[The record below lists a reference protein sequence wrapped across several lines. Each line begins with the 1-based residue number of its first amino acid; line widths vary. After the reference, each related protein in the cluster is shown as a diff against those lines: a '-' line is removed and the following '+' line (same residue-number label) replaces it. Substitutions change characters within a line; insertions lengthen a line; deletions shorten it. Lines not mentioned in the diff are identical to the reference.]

1 MGSLRFKQLDSLRGL
16 AALTVLFHH
25 LLLAMPQKN
34 AFTTILEVT
43 PARLFINGHGA
54 VILFFLLSGFVLSLP
69 VLNGNSPPY
78 FSFLVKRLFRIY
90 VPYLVTICITIYIAI
105 VLYQGILP
113 EFNSFINQ
121 SWKNASDPS
130 LIAEHIL
137 FIGNP
142 HTISYNPV
150 IWTLIHELRISIIFP
165 FIVLMVKN
173 LNPLVSLS
181 VCILLTFIAGLDG
194 MLFKLPSN
202 GYHSSYF
209 DSLHYLSLFIIGSLI
224 AKYRKQLMDMYLHSK
239 ASLKWTVLVAGLLFY
254 NYSEVLNKY
263 FFKKLFDTPY
273 NFYLSEYG
281 IAMGASVFIVASLA
295 SSRLSNGLT
304 HSGFVFLGKIS
315 YSLYLT
321 HLVVM
326 LTLAHALHGRLSN
339 SMILSLSFI
348 GALMVAAVC
357 WFMIERP
364 SMQLGKYLTR
374 NKQAASNQP
383 TRPL

>member
-25 LLLAMPQKN
+25 LLLAVPNKN
-34 AFTTILEVT
+34 AFTTFLEVT
-43 PARLFINGHGA
+43 PARLFVNGHGA

-69 VLNGNSPPY
+69 VFNGKVPHYVSY
-78 FSFLVKRLFRIY
+78 LIKRLCRIY
-90 VPYLVTICITIYIAI
+90 VPYLVTICISVYISI
-105 VLYQGILP
+105 SLSQGILP

-121 SWKNASDPS
+121 SWQSPFDTS

-150 IWTLIHELRISIIFP
+150 IWTLIHELRISIVFP
-165 FIVLMVKN
+165 FVVLMVKN
-173 LNPLVSLS
+173 LKPLVSLI
-181 VCILLTFIAGLDG
+181 VCFLLTFIAGLDG
-194 MLFKLPSN
+194 MLFKIPSN

-209 DSLHYLSLFIIGSLI
+209 DSLHYLSIFIIGSLM
-224 AKYRKQLMDMYLHSK
+224 AKHRKQLIDRYRHSK
-239 ASLKWTVLVAGLLFY
+239 ASLRWTVLVLGLLFY
-254 NYSEVLNKY
+254 NYSEVLNKD
-263 FFKKLFDTPY
+263 FFKVLFDTPY

-281 IAMGASVFIVASLA
+281 IAVGASIFIMASLA
-295 SSRLSNGLT
+295 SSRLSNWLA
-304 HSGFVFLGKIS
+304 HPGFVFLGNIS

-326 LTLAHALHGRLSN
+326 LTLAHILHGQLSN
-339 SMILSLSFI
+339 SMILSLSFL
-348 GALMVAAVC
+348 GALIVATVC

-364 SMQLGKYLTR
+364 SMRLGKFLTR
-374 NKQAASNQP
+374 SKQTVSNRHAS
-383 TRPL
+383 PL

>member
-1 MGSLRFKQLDSLRGL
+1 MGSLRFNQLDSLRGL
-16 AALTVLFHH
+16 AALTVLLHH

-34 AFTTILEVT
+34 AFTTALEVT
-43 PARLFINGHGA
+43 PARLFVNGHGA

-69 VLNGNSPPY
+69 VLNGNTPPY
-78 FSFLVKRLFRIY
+78 FSFFIKRLFRIY

-105 VLYQGILP
+105 FLYQGTLP

-150 IWTLIHELRISIIFP
+150 IWTLIHELRISIVFP
-165 FIVLMVKN
+165 FVVLMVKN
-173 LNPLVSLS
+173 LNPLASLI
-181 VCILLTFIAGLDG
+181 VCFLLTSIAGLDG
-194 MLFKLPSN
+194 MLFNLPSN

-209 DSLHYLSLFIIGSLI
+209 DSLHYLSIFIIGSLI
-224 AKYRKQLMDMYLHSK
+224 AKHRKQLMDLYRHSK
-239 ASLKWTVLVAGLLFY
+239 ASLKWTVLVAALLFY
-254 NYSEVLNKY
+254 NYSEVLNKD
-263 FFKKLFDTPY
+263 FFKRVFDTPY

-281 IAMGASVFIVASLA
+281 IAVGAAVFIVASLA
-295 SSRLSNGLT
+295 STKLSSGLT
-304 HSGFVFLGKIS
+304 HPGFVFLGKIS

-326 LTLAHALHGRLSN
+326 LTFAHALHGRLSN
-339 SMILSLSFI
+339 VMILSISFI
-348 GALMVAAVC
+348 GAIIVAAVC

-374 NKQAASNQP
+374 NKQTAANQP
-383 TRPL
+383 TNPL